1 MKRKE
6 WKIMCNFAQIFLTK
20 LEIYLII
27 PSKFND
33 SLNVIENEKVTKV
46 LVFVVVRVNISTF
59 YYIRINI
66 GKIIFEKVGS
76 IFDEIQLSSPF
87 LRLSEITTPFWNWK
101 NRNLEKFKINFI
113 STWNIAPRNFH
124 PRRET
129 GETRLEM
136 ENRHETIPVFNFR
149 PRIP

>member
-46 LVFVVVRVNISTF
+46 LVFVVVRANISTF

-87 LRLSEITTPFWNWK
+87 LRLSEITAPI
-101 NRNLEKFKINFI
+101 LELKKSKF
-113 STWNIAPRNFH
+113 
-124 PRRET
+124 
-129 GETRLEM
+129 GE
-136 ENRHETIPVFNFR
+136 V
-149 PRIP
+149 